1 MHALNLPRSLN
12 KAIRPTTTALI
23 IVPNPDLA
31 VQYFYWI
38 KAILSTSITDPTKL
52 ARVVQTIF
60 RTNTDDEILQ
70 EKKLSEYSNPHI
82 LITTPTRMLD
92 LISKDQTMFD
102 FMNLK
107 TIIVDEADEIIQPPE
122 KVVTKKIRH
131 ATPGEQLLDWIF
143 EKRKTN
149 PTKEFM
155 KFVATSA
162 TLTTNFNSFLSEKA
176 WLGDT
181 PVDSY
186 KVIAPSAAHSTSL
199 QTEQHVLLVSL
210 QKSKNPELKPDRLR
224 IASAQLPYATM
235 HHNIRTKPPRAEDA
249 EPATATEYPPN
260 YLAIPAMQ
268 RILRET
274 STNKAMV
281 LIPHGASKTDFVW
294 ACRYFGLSG
303 AQELKFS
310 LSEAEN
316 GFLEPQSVKG
326 GGPTVF
332 VAYPKDIR
340 GLDLKRIGIVFI
352 MGEFGTVEDYV
363 HITGRTGRHRPG
375 GSVITIL
382 EDSTENLS
390 QKLLNIAVKLVRTG
404 SRPGHW
410 VLPAIEVDLKP
421 LPGDEYERIRSEAG
435 IVTRTEEVIMK
446 EDREKKSEEERKR
459 WLQMEGVVQPD
470 PEELEVDEEGDTQ
483 LERPVSFGME
493 PPSAPKS
500 IVEEQKMPD
509 IGELDWREALAQ
521 TLKKQISTS
530 TEVSKPKHR
539 DRVLVNSVTQNE
551 NVIEDLD
558 EMEEGV
564 PATTAIKWTGPL
576 EEPKLAAFPKKEY
589 LAAKKSVREYF
600 KNRNLPSHGHSEAPV
615 GDVKEQGSAPEVP
628 AAETLLP
635 NEAVLRWQDEGIVPP
650 TANLTTESSPN
661 DLKTVMEGESLRQ
674 LEEFHI
680 LASSTPTT
688 ETEHEKTSGPA
699 VDPPKKPKRGRPR
712 KNTTEVA

>member
-60 RTNTDDEILQ
+60 RTNTDDEKLQ
-70 EKKLSEYSNPHI
+70 EKKLSEYPNPHI

-143 EKRKTN
+143 EKRKTDHM
-149 PTKEFM
+149 KEFM
-155 KFVATSA
+155 KFVAASA

-210 QKSKNPELKPDRLR
+210 QKSKKPELQPDRVR
-224 IASAQLPYATM
+224 IASAQLPSATM

-294 ACRYFGLSG
+294 ACRYFGLNG

-326 GGPTVF
+326 GGPTIF

-435 IVTRTEEVIMK
+435 IVTRTEEIRLK

-459 WLQMEGVVQPD
+459 WLQMEGVIEPD
-470 PEELEVDEEGDTQ
+470 SEELEVDEEGDTQ
-483 LERPVSFGME
+483 LERPVSFGMQ

-500 IVEEQKMPD
+500 TVEEPKMPD

-521 TLKKQISTS
+521 TLKKSTS
-530 TEVSKPKHR
+530 TRTEVSEPKHR
-539 DRVLVNSVTQNE
+539 DRVLVNSVTENE
-551 NVIEDLD
+551 NVIEELD
-558 EMEEGV
+558 EMEEEGF
-564 PATTAIKWTGPL
+564 PAATAVKWTAPL
-576 EEPKLAAFPKKEY
+576 VESKPAAFPKKEY

-600 KNRNLPSHGHSEAPV
+600 QNRNLPSHRHSEAPV
-615 GDVKEQGSAPEVP
+615 ADVKEQGSVSEVP
-628 AAETLLP
+628 ADEALLP
-635 NEAVLRWQDEGIVPP
+635 NEAVLHWQEEGIVPH
-650 TANLTTESSPN
+650 TVNLTTESSSE
-661 DLKTVMEGESLRQ
+661 DLKTVMEGKSLRQ
-674 LEEFHI
+674 LEESHI
-680 LASSTPTT
+680 LASSTPPT
-688 ETEHEKTSGPA
+688 ETETTSGPA